1 MVMTRHHH
9 LHEQGHGLA
18 VTTLIA
24 KPSRLRLQAS
34 PISLPSDFLVLVM
47 FSSSMLAMQQSLSIS
62 PARSQPVTIREQYIL
77 TYSDT
82 NLSVTHIK
90 GEITGDYS
98 V

>member
-1 MVMTRHHH
+1 
-9 LHEQGHGLA
+9 
-18 VTTLIA
+18 
-24 KPSRLRLQAS
+24 
-34 PISLPSDFLVLVM
+34 
-47 FSSSMLAMQQSLSIS
+47 MQQSLSIS